1 MSKTI
6 TEKDT
11 DKKEKQELRW
21 TLILWNDDT
30 NSFDHVITCLIDICN
45 HTIEQA
51 TQCSYIVHHNG
62 KCDIKKGEFEELY
75 HMKKLLNDRQ
85 LSVTLEN

>member
-6 TEKDT
+6 TKKDT